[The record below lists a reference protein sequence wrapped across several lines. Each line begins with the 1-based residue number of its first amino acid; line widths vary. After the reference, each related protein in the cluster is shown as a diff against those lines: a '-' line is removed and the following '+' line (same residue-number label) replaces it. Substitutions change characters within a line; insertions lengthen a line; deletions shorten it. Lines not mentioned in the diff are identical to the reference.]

1 MDGLEKYLKALV
13 FLQVNQQ
20 TGGAAGKPEFLLH
33 KAGLRA
39 KEIAEILGKK
49 EAAVAK
55 AISRARADSEKENA
69 DGE

>member
-1 MDGLEKYLKALV
+1 MDDVAKYLRALV

-20 TGGAAGKPEFLLH
+20 TGGSVGKPELVLYR
-33 KAGLRA
+33 AGFKP
-39 KEIAEILGKK
+39 KEIADLLGKK

-55 AISRARADSEKENA
+55 AISRGKAVSGKESR